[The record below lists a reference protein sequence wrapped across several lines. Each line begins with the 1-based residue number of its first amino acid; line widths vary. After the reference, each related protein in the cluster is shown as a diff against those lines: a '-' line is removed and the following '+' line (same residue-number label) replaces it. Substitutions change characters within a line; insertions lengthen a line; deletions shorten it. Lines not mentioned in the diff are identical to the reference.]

1 MNSKTT
7 EAEPQKKQFEKE
19 IGRTQTDG
27 KPQAKNAETS
37 ASAEPIAEQPAE
49 RREPSGLKNPRVR
62 QRLMI
67 GGAILVA
74 VALGMWLHYRN
85 RQSTD
90 DAEVDGHIIPISS
103 RVPGSVLQVLVN
115 DNEHVTE
122 GQVLVQLDPRDY
134 QAKVDD
140 AKAALAMAESR
151 AQSARVNV
159 PLTNETTQSGTSGA
173 DAEVVAAQAA
183 YDQAKLALK
192 QASTSELAHAQANVQ
207 KKQAANDKAQS
218 DLTRMGPLAAKNEIS
233 QQQYDAYVAAA
244 SEAKSDLDAAQQNLT
259 LAQQTIGV
267 RQAQVESAQAN
278 LEKAKSDLAAAQA
291 NTKQVAIS
299 VANASSARASVQEA
313 QAELDAAEL
322 NLSYTKIVAP
332 EDGVITNKTV
342 QVGEIL
348 SPGQGLLVLIPL
360 KDVWV
365 TANYKETQLA
375 KVRPGD
381 RAEIEVDMYGKT
393 FTGHVD
399 SIAGAT
405 GSRLSLLPPEN
416 ATGNYVKVVE
426 RIPVKIDLDPIP
438 PSEAILRP
446 GMNVEATIIT
456 K

>member
-7 EAEPQKKQFEKE
+7 EAEPQEQFENE
-19 IGRTQTDG
+19 MGRAQTDG
-27 KPQAKNAETS
+27 KPQAKNAAPS
-37 ASAEPIAEQPAE
+37 ANAPQEPDQMTAQK
-49 RREPSGLKNPRVR
+49 EPSGLKNPRVR

-67 GGAILVA
+67 AGAILVA
-74 VALGMWLHYRN
+74 VFLGMWLHYRN
-85 RQSTD
+85 RETTD

-103 RVPGSVLQVLVN
+103 RVPGSVAQVLVN
-115 DNEHVTE
+115 DNERVTE

-134 QAKVDD
+134 QARVDD

-151 AQSARVNV
+151 AQSAKVNV

-173 DAEVVAAQAA
+173 DAEVIAAQAA

-192 QASTSELAHAQANVQ
+192 QASTSELAYAQANVQ
-207 KKQAANDKAQS
+207 KEQAANDKAQS
-218 DLTRMGPLAAKNEIS
+218 DVTRVGPLAAKNEIT
-233 QQQYDAYVAAA
+233 QQQYDAYVATAT
-244 SEAKSDLDAAQQNLT
+244 EAKSDLDEAQQNLT

-267 RQAQVESAQAN
+267 RQAQVESAQAD
-278 LEKAKSDLAAAQA
+278 LEKAKADLAAAHA

-299 VANASSARASVQEA
+299 SANASSARAAVEEA

-322 NLSYTKIVAP
+322 NLSYTRIIAP

-348 SPGQGLLVLIPL
+348 QPGEGLLVLIPL

-381 RAEIEVDMYGKT
+381 RAEIHVDMYGKT